1 MDLHSL
7 FCWEADFLCSSLLG
21 PCILSPGAFPMVVSR
36 SLVLGMGK
44 KPPVPQVLA
53 LGNSHGKTSKVGTAG
68 LGECSLVRVVVYL
81 VILAVSEPREYKGRG
96 RRPLSDLLPR
106 VRITQTGGR
115 MRRDTVGMMGRL
127 CTLRRQGPDF
137 SPGFGQV
144 GLE

>member
-7 FCWEADFLCSSLLG
+7 FCWEVDFLCSSLLG

-81 VILAVSEPREYKGRG
+81 VILAVSEPVSIKAEEGGPSVTYSPG
-96 RRPLSDLLPR
+96 
-106 VRITQTGGR
+106 VRITQ
-115 MRRDTVGMMGRL
+115 MRRDTVGVMSRL
-127 CTLRRQGPDF
+127 CTLRRQGLDF
-137 SPGFGQV
+137 SPCSRQV

>member
-1 MDLHSL
+1 
-7 FCWEADFLCSSLLG
+7 
-21 PCILSPGAFPMVVSR
+21 MVVSR

-106 VRITQTGGR
+106 GQNNTDGGR
-115 MRRDTVGMMGRL
+115 MRRDTVGVMGRL